1 MNTQDETLPSVV
13 PAERYLHLEKQYAG
27 HPLLNE
33 LTVLHKQYQRLAR
46 RLDKITRIGD
56 LMQAQIMELN
66 SELNMR
72 AKTDPLTGLFN
83 RGGLYPQMSAL
94 MERVALE
101 QSCFGL
107 LLLDLDYFKEV
118 NDQFGHLN
126 GDRLLISVAQML
138 QSICPQQHICA
149 RWGGEEFMV
158 LMPECNE
165 ETLTGMAGHIMQ
177 AIRSIRLPGDDN
189 RYLTASIGAYFC
201 CESEMIDESIRKA
214 DLAMYKAKAQGRNQL
229 VVYSPELGETR
240 VVL

>member
-1 MNTQDETLPSVV
+1 MNTQDETSQSVI
-13 PAERYLHLEKQYAG
+13 PAERYHHLEKQYAG

-33 LTVLHKQYQRLAR
+33 LTVLHKQYQRLER
-46 RLDKITRIGD
+46 RLNKIARIGD

-66 SELNMR
+66 SELNKR

-94 MERVALE
+94 MDQVALE
-101 QSCFGL
+101 QSFGL

-118 NDQFGHLN
+118 NDQFGHLH
-126 GDRLLISVAQML
+126 GDQLLIAVADIL
-138 QSICPQQHICA
+138 RGVCPVQHICA

-158 LMPECNE
+158 LMPDCCKKS
-165 ETLTGMAGHIMQ
+165 LFAMAENIMQ
-177 AIRSIRLPGDDN
+177 AIRRIRLPGDDN
-189 RYLTASIGAYFC
+189 RYLTASIGVYFC
-201 CESEMIDESIRKA
+201 TKTEVIDESIRKA

-229 VVYSPELGETR
+229 VVYSPELDETR